1 MGPRL
6 REDDLLGVRAFDA
19 ILSAPEIHL
28 CTMPTLTQLLLYP
41 IKACAGLAVESATLL
56 ESGLAAQGV
65 HDREWML
72 VTEDGQ
78 FLTQREFPRMALIRP
93 RPDGDILR
101 VSAPGL
107 DDLLLPLA
115 WDAYA
120 ERTVARQVRIWDD
133 AVDAAD
139 CGDAAA
145 SWFGQAIGAACRL
158 VRFRRDV
165 VRPTSVKWTGGVP
178 AQTRFADGYP
188 LLLIGEAS
196 LDDLNARLRAAG
208 REALPMDR
216 FRPNLVVDG
225 LDAFEEDYVAALH
238 ADGIE
243 VRPVK
248 PCARC
253 PIPAIDQATGIP
265 GPDPLDILQT
275 YRANPRLEGGIT
287 MGMNCI
293 VTFGAG
299 STLRV
304 GQVLDA
310 ELAF

>member
-1 MGPRL
+1 
-6 REDDLLGVRAFDA
+6 
-19 ILSAPEIHL
+19 
-28 CTMPTLTQLLLYP
+28 MPTLTQLLLYP
-41 IKACAGLAVESATLL
+41 IKSCAGLAVASASLL

-78 FLTQREFPRMALIRP
+78 FLTQREFPRMALVKP
-93 RPDGDILR
+93 RPDGEWLR

-107 DDLLLPLA
+107 GDLLLPLA
-115 WDAYA
+115 FDEQAA
-120 ERTVARQVRIWDD
+120 PRQVRIWDD
-133 AVDAAD
+133 VVDAAD

-145 SWFGQAIGAACRL
+145 SWFGQALGAQCRL

-165 VRPTSVKWTGGVP
+165 LRPTSVKWTGGVP

-188 LLLIGEAS
+188 LLLIGQAS
-196 LDDLNARLRAAG
+196 LDDLNARLHAAG

-225 LDAFEEDYVAALH
+225 LGAFEEDYVAALQ
-238 ADGIE
+238 AEGIE
-243 VRPVK
+243 IRPVK

-275 YRANPRLEGGIT
+275 YRANPHLEGGIT

-293 VTFGAG
+293 VTLGAG
-299 STLRV
+299 GTLRV
-304 GQVLDA
+304 GQALDA